1 MVPCENLRPYCRAF
15 LGVFVLWTLLAGGPL
30 HGQTFGQVAPKP
42 VGGVPAPSPPVLP
55 PLAPASNDSL
65 VLLPRLTGIR
75 LVRSAD
81 LLNSAAL
88 PPGQTVVVEG
98 LPWLSLAK
106 VRSISAGFLSRP
118 LTRGGLS
125 RLTRS
130 LVILCRESDHPVVEV
145 YVPPQDVS
153 GGVVQV
159 VVAVARLGGVHVAGN
174 HWFADEIFAGQV
186 RTRPGQDIT
195 GEEFLED
202 VDWLNQNPFR
212 HVDLVYSKGD
222 RPGETDALL
231 RVADERPERVYGGY
245 EDTGNQA
252 TGLGRA
258 IAGFN
263 LGNLWDRDNELSYQY
278 TRSTDAD
285 RLDADSASYV
295 LPLPWRATLSALG
308 SWARSDTAASS
319 LFNLT
324 GITWQAGLRYTIL
337 LPVLPGY
344 DQSLAFGLDYKWSN
358 NNLGFGG
365 TQVFSSPANIAQ
377 ALVTYTGSMSDAHG
391 STHGSVSAYYSPGG
405 VGGLNHDSN
414 FEVQRAGATAD
425 YGYVLAGFSRLERL
439 PGDFTGVLTGSAQ
452 WSSARLLPSEQF
464 GLGGEDSVR
473 GYDERIVNGDGGIS
487 AQLEVRSPS
496 LHLLR
501 RIPDQTQ
508 ALVFIDAGRD
518 WQHGLQ
524 PGETE
529 DTLVSAGPGLRVQIG
544 SHGTVKADYGWQL
557 ERLAGTRPGR
567 IQLSAVLSF

>member
-1 MVPCENLRPYCRAF
+1 M
-15 LGVFVLWTLLAGGPL
+15 AGGAL
-30 HGQTFGQVAPKP
+30 RGQTFEQVAPKK
-42 VGGVPAPSPPVLP
+42 VGEAPAPVSPAAP
-55 PLAPASNDSL
+55 PLAPANDDSL
-65 VLLPRLTGIR
+65 VLLPSLVGIR

-81 LLNSAAL
+81 RMGNAAL
-88 PPGQTVVVEG
+88 PAGQAVVVEG
-98 LPWLSLAK
+98 LPWLDAAK
-106 VRSISAGFLSRP
+106 VGALSAGFLGRP
-118 LTRGGLS
+118 LTRGDLS
-125 RLTRS
+125 HLTRL

-153 GGVVQV
+153 SGVVQV
-159 VVAVARLGGVHVAGN
+159 VVLVGRLGEAYVAGN
-174 HWFADEIFAGQV
+174 HWFPEDLFTRQV
-186 RTRPGQDIT
+186 RTRPGQEIT
-195 GEEFLED
+195 GSKFLED

-212 HVDLVYSKGD
+212 QVDLVYQKGTQ
-222 RPGETDALL
+222 PGETDAIL
-231 RVADERPERVYGGY
+231 RVADERPERFYGGY

-258 IAGFN
+258 FAGFN
-263 LGNLWDRDNELSYQY
+263 LGNLWNEDNQLSYQY

-285 RLDADSASYV
+285 RLQADSASYL
-295 LPLPWRATLSALG
+295 LPLPWRNTVSVFG
-308 SWARSDTAASS
+308 SWARSDTEAGG
-319 LFNLT
+319 LFNLA
-324 GITWQAGLRYTIL
+324 GITWQAGLRYTVL

-344 DQSLAFGLDYKWSN
+344 SQSLVFGLDYKWSN